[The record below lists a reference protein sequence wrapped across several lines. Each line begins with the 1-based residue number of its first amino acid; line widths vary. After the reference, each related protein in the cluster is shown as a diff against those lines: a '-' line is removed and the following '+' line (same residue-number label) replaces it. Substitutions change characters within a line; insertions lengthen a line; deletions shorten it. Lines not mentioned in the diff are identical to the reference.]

1 MILIIKNFLAGKKYL
16 TLYLIT
22 PKVEDRPEMFHPSLL
37 SVEEFLGSSNRD
49 KHEETESS
57 QGRGIY
63 QLKLHISS

>member
-22 PKVEDRPEMFHPSLL
+22 PKVQDSPEMFHRSLL

-49 KHEETESS
+49 KHGETESS
-57 QGRGIY
+57 QGRGLY
-63 QLKLHISS
+63 QLKRHISS